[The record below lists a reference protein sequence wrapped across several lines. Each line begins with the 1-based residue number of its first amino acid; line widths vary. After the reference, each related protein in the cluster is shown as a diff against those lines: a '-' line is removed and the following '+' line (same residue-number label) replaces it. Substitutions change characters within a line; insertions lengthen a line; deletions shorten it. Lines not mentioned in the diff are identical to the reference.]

1 VVAKTNIRNKYNDI
15 KLYSSS
21 VVTNSNRNID
31 TCFRLVGQS
40 TDAGCKGKGRRIL
53 VYIVRSNR
61 RCHHLLTTSS
71 WCQKRSTVIYWSYKQ
86 TWGRSDTTQ

>member
-31 TCFRLVGQS
+31 TCRVFDSFRLVGQS

-61 RCHHLLTTSS
+61 RCHHLFTTSS
-71 WCQKRSTVIYWSYKQ
+71 WCQKRSTVIY
-86 TWGRSDTTQ
+86 